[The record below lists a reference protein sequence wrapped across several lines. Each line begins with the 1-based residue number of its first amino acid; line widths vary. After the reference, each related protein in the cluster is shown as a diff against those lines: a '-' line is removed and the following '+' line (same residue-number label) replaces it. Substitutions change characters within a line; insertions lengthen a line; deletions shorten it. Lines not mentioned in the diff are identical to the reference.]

1 MNKCKTLIQPAA
13 QSAVIAFKTLS
24 FLLIL
29 MLNLSGYSVS
39 LPFPSEDTQNPAV
52 AVDEIGV
59 YYSQDRFI
67 RLIYFDGAKQSKK
80 LFGGSFPM
88 LFGDWLYY
96 LDASGAVS
104 RLTKENIADYIDD
117 GEPLAPEQLVFDGF
131 PQAPRAIY
139 GERICFFKVGQVS
152 DALVFGGDQRRGGA
166 ADPMIIGYD
175 SQRGYVRAQ
184 ISADSDSVSVT
195 FSGGG
200 EVTLNDCIRI
210 PDDIK
215 YVGGKLYYVAGNLL
229 LRRDPEKS
237 ASELLSKRKADA
249 VAPFYVTSGGV
260 YFVSSGRLICV
271 SDEET
276 DTGAYDPTAIYFV
289 YDGKLY
295 VITSGKLI
303 QIN

>member
-1 MNKCKTLIQPAA
+1 MSRDDGRRSRNFLI
-13 QSAVIAFKTLS
+13 KTLS

-29 MLNLSGYSVS
+29 LLNLSGYSVS

-96 LDASGAVS
+96 LDASGAVC

-117 GEPLAPEQLVFDGF
+117 GEQLKPEQLVFDGF

-152 DALVFGGDQRRGGA
+152 DALVSGGDRRRGGA

-175 SQRGYVRAQ
+175 SQKGYVRAQ

-200 EVTLNDCIRI
+200 EVTLNDYIRI

-215 YVGGKLYYVAGNLL
+215 YVGGKLYYISRNLL

-237 ASELLSKRKADA
+237 APELLSKRKSDA
-249 VAPFYVTSGGV
+249 AAPFYVTSGGV
-260 YFVSSGRLICV
+260 YFVSNGRLIRV

-295 VITSGKLI
+295 VITEGKLI